1 MRATPNSDTPGHGW
15 QGRYRQLQVEFDP
28 GTHALW
34 YRMQPAPRPCFTPT
48 LIDELRHFQITVAG
62 LDGPDRDQPQALVL
76 ASALPGIF
84 ILGGDLEM
92 FRELIQTGQRATL
105 ARYAQQSIDVLYA
118 NLRALERP
126 LLTVSLVQGQALG
139 GGFEAALSSQVLV
152 AERSARFGFP
162 EALFDMFPG
171 MGAWSLLARSL
182 DKERAVEI
190 IAGGRFCSAVE
201 LHALG
206 LVDLLA
212 EDGQGEAVVNALLA
226 DRERLR
232 AIRPKPW
239 REIGHAELSLVA
251 AYWVD
256 CALALGPRAL
266 RNMARLQRAQDRVSV
281 SGRSHAA

>member
-1 MRATPNSDTPGHGW
+1 MRATRTSEDSGYNWT
-15 QGRYRQLQVEFDP
+15 GRYRQLQVEFNP
-28 GTHALW
+28 GTRALW
-34 YRMQPAPRPCFTPT
+34 YRMRPAPRPCFTPI
-48 LIDELRHFQITVAG
+48 LIDELRHFQVTAAG
-62 LDGPDRDQPQALVL
+62 LDLSGSDAPRALVL
-76 ASALPGIF
+76 ASALPGTF
-84 ILGGDLEM
+84 ILGGDLDM
-92 FRELIQTGQRATL
+92 FRELIQSGQRDTL

-171 MGAWSLLARSL
+171 MGAWNMLARCL
-182 DKERAVEI
+182 DGKRATEMI
-190 IAGGRFCSAVE
+190 TGGRFYSATE

-206 LVDLLA
+206 LVDVVA
-212 EDGQGEAVVNALLA
+212 EDGQGEAVVNALLS
-226 DRERLR
+226 DRQCLQN
-232 AIRPKPW
+232 IRPKPW
-239 REIGHAELSLVA
+239 QTIGHAELALVA

-266 RNMARLQRAQDRVSV
+266 RNMARLQRAQDRVNAAA
-281 SGRSHAA
+281 RSHAA